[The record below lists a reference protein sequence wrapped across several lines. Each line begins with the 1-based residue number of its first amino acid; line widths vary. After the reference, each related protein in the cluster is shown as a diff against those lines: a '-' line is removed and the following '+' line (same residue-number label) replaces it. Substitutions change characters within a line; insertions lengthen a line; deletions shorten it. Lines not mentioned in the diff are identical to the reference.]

1 MHSRVLALSAL
12 ALAGLS
18 GAEAFAG
25 PLAGLQRTAAHRG
38 PAQGAAARVTP
49 SLRVQRAAVCTLR
62 AMADG
67 VPEGQK
73 AFDAAERSMDEW
85 FALLADSHS
94 SLRQMASVKIAE
106 MHDADGKGDEVIQ
119 RLFSYLTLDD
129 VLERRAA
136 VQCLGMIGQ
145 KTLPP
150 LIDMLLTTDDMT
162 VRASCAKCCGAVALK
177 YPELLSDFP
186 QEALDGMKKAILEIP
201 DPVTKIATI
210 STLGQIGGGD
220 MTNGYPGCERG
231 LDVLIEALD
240 VTEDMGL
247 AAAAVN
253 AVATIGYS
261 NPEFRD
267 KCKSCLTRL
276 KTRAKDIEGFFFVS
290 SMIDNQ
296 LENLSGGGIGGEIN
310 KGKSGGDTGARKS
323 LERQFSAAAMGGF
336 LGNTAPP
343 AMEDDWMSGMV
354 EEGEDSDER

>member
-1 MHSRVLALSAL
+1 
-12 ALAGLS
+12 
-18 GAEAFAG
+18 
-25 PLAGLQRTAAHRG
+25 
-38 PAQGAAARVTP
+38 
-49 SLRVQRAAVCTLR
+49 
-62 AMADG
+62 MADG

-85 FALLADSHS
+85 FALLADSRS
-94 SLRQMASVKIAE
+94 SLRQMASVKIAK

-220 MTNGYPGCERG
+220 MTNGHPGCERG

-276 KTRAKDIEGFFFVS
+276 KTRAEDIEGFFFVS

-336 LGNTAPP
+336 LGMSCVFVCVCVCVCVCVHAR
-343 AMEDDWMSGMV
+343 ARVSVWASAGGLRDDMTILL
-354 EEGEDSDER
+354 SDATCQL